1 MIRNA
6 LAVFPPSPLLPRK
19 TSKLV
24 KNKTRHWLNK
34 REKGGE
40 GKQTESVQS
49 LQAVKIPPQLSPIP
63 VAFRGHLCILILPP
77 CCNRFK
83 LSHAGTKG
91 PKRTAHIWPS
101 LRRKESLWK
110 RWRIEERRRSKG
122 WCLAV
127 TTGENKRI
135 MRFCSD
141 CVSTDKAY

>member
-1 MIRNA
+1 MLRTFQLEKCKTFSDQQRRQQRIGMIRNA

-49 LQAVKIPPQLSPIP
+49 LQAVKIPPHLSPIP

-83 LSHAGTKG
+83 LSHAGTKE
-91 PKRTAHIWPS
+91 PKR
-101 LRRKESLWK
+101 LRIS
-110 RWRIEERRRSKG
+110 G
-122 WCLAV
+122 QV
-127 TTGENKRI
+127 
-135 MRFCSD
+135 
-141 CVSTDKAY
+141 

>member
-49 LQAVKIPPQLSPIP
+49 SQAVKIPHSRVQYP
-63 VAFRGHLCILILPP
+63 
-77 CCNRFK
+77 
-83 LSHAGTKG
+83 SHFWGIFA
-91 PKRTAHIWPS
+91 S
-101 LRRKESLWK
+101 
-110 RWRIEERRRSKG
+110 
-122 WCLAV
+122 
-127 TTGENKRI
+127 
-135 MRFCSD
+135 
-141 CVSTDKAY
+141 

>member
-77 CCNRFK
+77 VAIDLNCLLLAQKDQKELRI
-83 LSHAGTKG
+83 AGQ
-91 PKRTAHIWPS
+91 
-101 LRRKESLWK
+101 
-110 RWRIEERRRSKG
+110 
-122 WCLAV
+122 V
-127 TTGENKRI
+127 
-135 MRFCSD
+135 
-141 CVSTDKAY
+141 

>member
-49 LQAVKIPPQLSPIP
+49 LQAVKIPPQLQYP
-63 VAFRGHLCILILPP
+63 
-77 CCNRFK
+77 
-83 LSHAGTKG
+83 SHFGAIF
-91 PKRTAHIWPS
+91 AS
-101 LRRKESLWK
+101 
-110 RWRIEERRRSKG
+110 
-122 WCLAV
+122 
-127 TTGENKRI
+127 
-135 MRFCSD
+135 
-141 CVSTDKAY
+141 